1 MDTIE
6 QAQEG
11 IEKAHHVHEEAERG
25 SAAKWIAV
33 AIAAMA
39 ASLALAELGEK
50 AAQTAYVA
58 ENIAVS
64 DDWAFYQAKLM
75 RATAL
80 GAEAD
85 VLESLPAASDPAV
98 HTRIAATRKEEA
110 RLRDDPKGGD
120 GVKQLA
126 EEAKRLEGV
135 RNHAFHRMHQY
146 ETVVGALQ
154 IAILI
159 TSVSLLLRSRL
170 LTVGASGLGAA
181 AIVYGLL
188 IWSEML

>member
-1 MDTIE
+1 MDSVE
-6 QAQEG
+6 QGQEG
-11 IEKAHHVHEEAERG
+11 IEQAHHAHEHDRD

-33 AIAAMA
+33 VIAAMA
-39 ASLALAELGEK
+39 ASLALAEMGEK

-58 ENIAVS
+58 ENIAVT

-75 RATAL
+75 RATAV

-85 VLESLPAASDPAV
+85 VLESLPSAADPSV
-98 HTRIAATRKEEA
+98 RTRIAAAREEEA
-110 RLRDDPKGGD
+110 RLRDDPKGGT
-120 GVKQLA
+120 GAKQLA
-126 EEAKRLEGV
+126 EEARRREAA
-135 RNHAFHRMHQY
+135 RDHSFHRTHQY

-159 TSVSLLLRSRL
+159 TSVSLLLRTRL
-170 LTVGASGLGAA
+170 LTVAASALGAA

-188 IWSEML
+188 IWGEVL